1 MNVAIIGGGAA
12 GFFSAI
18 HVKKNYPEADVH
30 IFEKS
35 NNLLSKV
42 KVSGG
47 GRCNLSHDNISNKE
61 WLEAYPRGKNLL
73 KKSFRIFNHQDAMQ
87 WFEEKGIPLH
97 TQDDGCVFPAAQDSQ
112 VIIDAFLREV
122 KKQKTEIHLKH
133 QVLTISEENKKLNI
147 SFQDQN
153 HIAKLFDKV
162 IVATGGSPK
171 IQGLKWLESLGH
183 KIENP
188 VPSLFTFNMP
198 KEAVTKLMGIVIE
211 NVRLSLQAS
220 KIQSQGAL
228 LITHWGM
235 SGPAVLKLSSLAA
248 RLLNE
253 KSYQFKIQVNWVNI
267 TNNDHI
273 QKEIQ
278 KIISAYPNKILS
290 NYRPYQLPERLWLF
304 LLDKCG
310 LAPHKKWQELGK
322 KGINKL
328 INILSNDIYTIDGK
342 TTFKEEFVTCGGIS
356 LQEIDSLSL
365 QSKKVPNL
373 YFAGEILDIDG
384 ITGGFN
390 LQAAWT
396 TGFIAAQLK

>member
-18 HVKKNYPEADVH
+18 HVKKNYPEAEVH

-35 NNLLSKV
+35 NKLLSKV
-42 KVSGG
+42 KLSGG

-61 WLEAYPRGKNLL
+61 WLEAYPRGRNLL
-73 KKSFRIFNHQDAMQ
+73 KKSFRIFNHKDAMQ
-87 WFEEKGIPLH
+87 WFEEKGIALH
-97 TQDDGCVFPAAQDSQ
+97 TQDDGCVFPVAQDSQ
-112 VIIDAFLREV
+112 VIIDVFL
-122 KKQKTEIHLKH
+122 KKINKQKTQIHLKH
-133 QVLTISEENKKLNI
+133 QISSITEENGKLRI
-147 SFQDQN
+147 YFQDQS
-153 HIAKLFDKV
+153 IASRLFDKI

-171 IQGLKWLESLGH
+171 MQGLKWLASLGH
-183 KIENP
+183 KIESP

-198 KEAVTKLMGIVIE
+198 NETITKLMGIVIE
-211 NVRLSLQAS
+211 NVKISLQTS
-220 KIQSQGAL
+220 KLQAQGTI

-235 SGPAVLKLSSLAA
+235 SGPVVLKLSSLAA
-248 RLLNE
+248 PVLNE
-253 KSYQFKIQVNWVNI
+253 KNYQFKIQINWVNI
-267 TNNDHI
+267 ANNDHI
-273 QKEIQ
+273 LEELQSI
-278 KIISAYPNKILS
+278 ATRNPNKMLS

-304 LLDKCG
+304 LLNKCG
-310 LAPHKKWQELGK
+310 LPSHKKWQELGK

-356 LQEIDSLSL
+356 LQEIHSQSL
-365 QSKKVPNL
+365 QSKRVPHL

-396 TGFIAAQLK
+396 TGFIAAQLG